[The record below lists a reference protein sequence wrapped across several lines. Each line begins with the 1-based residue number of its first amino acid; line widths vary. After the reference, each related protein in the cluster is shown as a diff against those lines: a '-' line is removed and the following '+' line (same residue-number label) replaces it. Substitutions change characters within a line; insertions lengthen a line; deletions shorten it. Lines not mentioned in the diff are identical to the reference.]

1 MSDNNEI
8 KETGGGEEKKK
19 KEWLAESRSFTA
31 WKPLCSVMLAVPL
44 WNLPEETGRELGEWG
59 CYGN

>member
-8 KETGGGEEKKK
+8 KGEGGE
-19 KEWLAESRSFTA
+19 EWLAESRSFTA